1 MRKKIRIMLVIV
13 VLLFYSMN
21 INALTKNEMI
31 SLNLKN
37 VAKYPIGNSHV
48 QGGVATDEYVISVL
62 LNNNT
67 NSNSLLVLNKDT
79 FKRVNVGNSSYHFG
93 HGNDATYNKDIN
105 QIYVIDGKNIHVLD
119 AKTLKLKSNI
129 SLKTGHNYHA
139 IGYDELTNQYVLA
152 YSANRKTIFD
162 IMDSN
167 FNLIRSFSIDIN
179 MTRQALTV
187 KDGIIYYCAY
197 EAGSITKYQSYYD
210 GALKHGENAL
220 FVYDLD
226 GNKKDIYY
234 INKLGELENASFV
247 NDHLLLQ
254 FHIGGNVTYY
264 ISTNLKKYNYVSE
277 PNNYL
282 DDNNLTSKS
291 NVIIDSTQNLN
302 QVPTNNSSSNDS
314 VQEVDSIEF
323 TAFDNMISDE
333 KNGEISAIN
342 NMGNSTDTQIVDVPD
357 TRNDTYLYLVGIIII
372 INLIFYIRKINL
384 N

>member
-1 MRKKIRIMLVIV
+1 MRKKIKIMLVIV

-79 FKRVNVGNSSYHFG
+79 FKRINVGDSSYYFG

-210 GALKHGENAL
+210 GTLKHGENAL